1 MSKRLKTLGLKQ
13 PAYRLAHAKGCDIKM
28 IAIDSSGLKCY
39 GQDEWVREKYGEIS
53 EKRNWRRLHV
63 SVDQY
68 NIIQTSEL
76 TTRKLHDAS
85 VVNKLIKPMPN
96 KVKQVTADTAYDI
109 IQFIIQSRII
119 SHTLI
124 L

>member
-1 MSKRLKTLGLKQ
+1 
-13 PAYRLAHAKGCDIKM
+13 M